1 MPCNK
6 ISHEHRHRDRLVV
19 CHDCFWP
26 EICVP
31 CIHKCDN
38 GCCRIA
44 EVRNIYKASSPRQ
57 LQKNPG
63 SLTAPGQS
71 YAWTLCTCW
80 YYFVYSITEAT
91 RPDPTVRPPSRYQN
105 SVLQGLNGYFS
116 CVLYEKTQ
124 IFRRIRVIF
133 EDFVIMV
140 LSPRLN
146 KTKYLLFHN
155 F

>member
-1 MPCNK
+1 M
-6 ISHEHRHRDRLVV
+6 L
-19 CHDCFWP
+19 
-26 EICVP
+26 
-31 CIHKCDN
+31 
-38 GCCRIA
+38 
-44 EVRNIYKASSPRQ
+44 
-57 LQKNPG
+57 
-63 SLTAPGQS
+63 GQIIF
-71 YAWTLCTCW
+71 YD
-80 YYFVYSITEAT
+80 YSMMEAT
-91 RPDPTVRPPSRYQN
+91 RPDPTTTVRPPSRYQN

>member
-1 MPCNK
+1 MLSLDSATLHLSRGIRP
-6 ISHEHRHRDRLVV
+6 IGLS
-19 CHDCFWP
+19 P
-26 EICVP
+26 
-31 CIHKCDN
+31 
-38 GCCRIA
+38 
-44 EVRNIYKASSPRQ
+44 NILTRASSHRIFV
-57 LQKNPG
+57 LCLHC
-63 SLTAPGQS
+63 SLLS
-71 YAWTLCTCW
+71 EY
-80 YYFVYSITEAT
+80 YSITEAT

>member
-1 MPCNK
+1 MLQK
-6 ISHEHRHRDRLVV
+6 RI
-19 CHDCFWP
+19 
-26 EICVP
+26 
-31 CIHKCDN
+31 
-38 GCCRIA
+38 RIA
-44 EVRNIYKASSPRQ
+44 KKGGVSPDHFMTPGKHLPYISLIY
-57 LQKNPG
+57 
-63 SLTAPGQS
+63 
-71 YAWTLCTCW
+71 
-80 YYFVYSITEAT
+80 YSIIVAT